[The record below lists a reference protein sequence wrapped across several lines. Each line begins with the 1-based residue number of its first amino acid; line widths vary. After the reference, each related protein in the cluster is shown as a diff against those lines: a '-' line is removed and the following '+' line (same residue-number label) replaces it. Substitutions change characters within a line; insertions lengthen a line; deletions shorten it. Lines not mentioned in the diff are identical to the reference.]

1 MTKGKKIGI
10 FVAVVLGLIIL
21 VVGIFTKPTTKT
33 SNVDPSTYAQNQV
46 QKLTQLQQLTTNLYK
61 DEETTDMAQ
70 LKSQVKQIGGSQ
82 DSLFAGMISDLES
95 VKNDIG
101 PDRYNQIKT
110 VLENKVQP
118 AYKQVIADANEI
130 ATNGYDKNPGQTVEN
145 YQNTMQI
152 ISSAE
157 DVLSGTQNSQ
167 SQNTNN
173 NQS

>member
-118 AYKQVIADANEI
+118 AYKQVITDANEI